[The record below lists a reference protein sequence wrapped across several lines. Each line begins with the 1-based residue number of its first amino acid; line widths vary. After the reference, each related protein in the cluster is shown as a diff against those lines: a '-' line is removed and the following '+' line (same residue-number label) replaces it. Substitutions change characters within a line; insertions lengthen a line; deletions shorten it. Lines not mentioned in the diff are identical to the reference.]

1 MLDQNT
7 DRMWYV
13 IGAVLIGAAIIFGMN
28 TLMPE
33 AFANVSDNFNLITST
48 IGKNINMYGKRKE
61 LIKVYTLSDMRNAT
75 ANQKVEKLTD
85 NSVILSPDD
94 RQYGGFYFTSD
105 VYEAG
110 KSYVLTFDFQK
121 LEGEVHGLGGHVSVA
136 SHSTVY
142 MNGAR
147 VDMWDRNGLG
157 LWSTG
162 DEIPNEW
169 AATRKYPNDSKK
181 RHIEVYFTIFDDYES
196 IDDGRIYIQ
205 PNRVG
210 TAHKHSLNGFD
221 YKVLIENVMLYELVE
236 DVGEK

>member
-7 DRMWYV
+7 DRLWYV

-33 AFANVSDNFNLITST
+33 AFASVSDNFNLITST

-75 ANQKVEKLTD
+75 PNQKVEKLTD

-94 RQYGGFYFTSD
+94 RLYGGFYFTSD

-121 LEGEVHGLGGHVSVA
+121 LEGEVHGLGGHMNVA
-136 SHSTVY
+136 SQSTVY
-142 MNGAR
+142 MDGAR
-147 VDMWDRNGLG
+147 VDSWVGVN
-157 LWSTG
+157 SKS
-162 DEIPNEW
+162 NEW
-169 AATRKYPNDSKK
+169 DIARKYPNDSKK
-181 RHIEVYFTIFDDYES
+181 RHIEVYFTIREDYH
-196 IDDGRIYIQ
+196 IITDKNIYIQ
-205 PNRVG
+205 PNRAGVVPNY
-210 TAHKHSLNGFD
+210 TDNGYD
-221 YKVLIENVMLYELVE
+221 YKVLIENVALYELVDDDDDD
-236 DVGEK
+236 DV